1 MRMRRRFR
9 SPFARIGVGLGLA
22 ALAVLGAALFSSC
35 SSGSSPRAKPGSVVR
50 VTERDFR
57 IKVAPARVRAG
68 LVRLQL
74 SNKGPDAHE
83 LIMVRASHG
92 RLPLRTDGLTVDEE
106 GLAAV
111 ETIEA
116 QHRGYVHEL
125 RLHLKPGR
133 YELFC
138 NMAGHYLGGM
148 RAELVVT

>member
-1 MRMRRRFR
+1 MRVRRRLR
-9 SPFARIGVGLGLA
+9 SRSARLGLGLGLA
-22 ALAVLGAALFSSC
+22 ALVVALASSC
-35 SSGSSPRAKPGSVVR
+35 SSGGSPRAKTGAVVR

-57 IKVAPARVRAG
+57 IKVAPVRVHAG
-68 LVRLQL
+68 DVHLLL
-74 SNKGPDAHE
+74 LNKGPDAHE

-92 RLPLRTDGLTVDEE
+92 LLPLRTDGLTVDEE

-116 QHRGYVHEL
+116 QPPGAVHEL

>member
-1 MRMRRRFR
+1 MLLRQRRSRV
-9 SPFARIGVGLGLA
+9 ARLGIAVAISSCVLGL
-22 ALAVLGAALFSSC
+22 LTGC
-35 SSGSSPRAKPGSVVR
+35 SSSDPGETRAGPVVR

-57 IKVAPARVRAG
+57 IVVAPARVLAG
-68 LVRLQL
+68 DVRLMVE
-74 SNKGPDAHE
+74 NKGPDDHE
-83 LIMVRASHG
+83 LIMVRAAHR
-92 RLPLRTDGLTVDEE
+92 RLPLRTDGLTVDE
-106 GLAAV
+106 GALAAV

-116 QHRGYVHEL
+116 QPPGARHEL